1 MALVLQR
8 QPADQRMFEKESIMK
23 GRLASIGIAFV
34 VAVFAAACSSSP
46 TSSTTVA
53 SIAITGSAPAVGST
67 SQLTAT
73 ATMSNGTTQDVTS
86 SATWVSGDTA
96 IATVSG
102 AGVVTGISAGSTT
115 VTATYQSVT
124 ASDSIAVILP

>member
-1 MALVLQR
+1 
-8 QPADQRMFEKESIMK
+8 MK

-53 SIAITGSAPAVGST
+53 SIAIRGSAPTVGST
-67 SQLTAT
+67 AQLTAT

-86 SATWVSGDTA
+86 SATWQSGDAT
-96 IATVSG
+96 IATVSSG
-102 AGVVTGISAGSTT
+102 GVVTGVAAGSTT

-124 ASDSIAVILP
+124 GSDSIAVAVP

>member
-86 SATWVSGDTA
+86 SATWVSGDAT

-102 AGVVTGISAGSTT
+102 AGVVTGVSAGSTT

-124 ASDSIAVILP
+124 AADSIAVTLP

>member
-1 MALVLQR
+1 MALLLQR
-8 QPADQRMFEKESIMK
+8 QHADQRMFEKESIMK
-23 GRLASIGIAFV
+23 GRLASIGIAFA

-46 TSSTTVA
+46 TSSTTIA
-53 SIAITGSAPAVGST
+53 SIAITGSAPTVGST

-86 SATWVSGDTA
+86 SATWVSGDAA

-102 AGVVTGISAGSTT
+102 AGVVTGVSAGSTT